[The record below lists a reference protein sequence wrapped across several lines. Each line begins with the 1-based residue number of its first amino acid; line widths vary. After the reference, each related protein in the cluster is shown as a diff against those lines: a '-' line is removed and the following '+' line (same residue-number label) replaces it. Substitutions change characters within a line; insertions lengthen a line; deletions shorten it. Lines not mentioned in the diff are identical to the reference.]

1 MKTDIPAVLCWYDG
15 QKRNVNRNTEL
26 FSKDVGP
33 R

>member
-1 MKTDIPAVLCWYDG
+1 MKTDIPVLCWGVG